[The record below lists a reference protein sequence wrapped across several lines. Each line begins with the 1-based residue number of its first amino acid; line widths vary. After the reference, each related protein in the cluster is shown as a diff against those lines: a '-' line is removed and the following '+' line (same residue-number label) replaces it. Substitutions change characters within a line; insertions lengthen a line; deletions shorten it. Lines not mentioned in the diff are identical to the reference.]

1 MNELSSSSKKSML
14 TRIIT
19 ACCIVAVCLPAVLL
33 GGWYYFAIFFFLAMV
48 GVYEFVKAPN
58 KERFNPI
65 IYFICFVMVGS
76 FILWQFLKKYMTG
89 FQGDFLDMGTIS
101 ISTMGILTYFL
112 ILFITCL
119 ISEKFTISDA
129 SYLFTMGI
137 YISLSF
143 SSILFLRFLP
153 SLDSFYGDDL
163 RGSLLIFY
171 VLIGTFITDVGAYFV
186 GVLFGKH
193 KMAPRIS
200 PNKTWEGFFGG
211 VVFSFVF
218 SFLFAFTCD
227 KLGAPLLKGVLDFND
242 LNFLWIILISAIMPL
257 CANFGDLIFSAIK
270 RNYSIKDFGRVFPG
284 HGGVLD
290 RFDSLTFTAS
300 VVALLVIMIEHGWDF
315 LK

>member
-19 ACCIVAVCLPAVLL
+19 ACCIVAVCLPAVLF
-33 GGWYYFAIFFFLAMV
+33 GSWYYFAIFFFLAMV

-153 SLDSFYGDDL
+153 SLDSFYGNDL

-218 SFLFAFTCD
+218 CC
-227 KLGAPLLKGVLDFND
+227 V
-242 LNFLWIILISAIMPL
+242 
-257 CANFGDLIFSAIK
+257 
-270 RNYSIKDFGRVFPG
+270 
-284 HGGVLD
+284 
-290 RFDSLTFTAS
+290 
-300 VVALLVIMIEHGWDF
+300 
-315 LK
+315 